1 MRFKDKVVVVTG
13 GNAGIGRA
21 TADRFAREAAIVAI
35 NGSRADRVEAAVTEV
50 IGSGGHAVG
59 IVGDVTDREAVRRNV
74 TDIMERHGKIDVL
87 INNAGIVASNPAERY
102 DQFERIMAVNV
113 AGMFNWAQLVA
124 THSMI
129 PQKKGCIVNVSS
141 LAGLQAIKLDV
152 GYVTSKAA
160 VVGLTR
166 ALALDWAQFN
176 IRVNCVAPGLT
187 ESAMMAGFA
196 SEQPEQHAKFCANI
210 PLQRLARATEQAE
223 SRIPSSCSTKKL
235 LMRRRISKLFIAR
248 RMNRASAATCSWL
261 AGITIAFRAD
271 PANGVYRDARLISIG
286 FAISATPAIGRP
298 GHTASAMTPRTS
310 VRRMKRDGPSSER
323 CSSRAARL
331 FD

>member
-13 GNAGIGRA
+13 GSAGIGRA
-21 TADRFAREAAIVAI
+21 AADRFAREGAIVAI

-50 IGSGGHAVG
+50 IGSGGRAFE
-59 IVGDVTDREAVRRNV
+59 IVGDVTDREA
-74 TDIMERHGKIDVL
+74 
-87 INNAGIVASNPAERY
+87 
-102 DQFERIMAVNV
+102 
-113 AGMFNWAQLVA
+113 
-124 THSMI
+124 
-129 PQKKGCIVNVSS
+129 
-141 LAGLQAIKLDV
+141 
-152 GYVTSKAA
+152 
-160 VVGLTR
+160 
-166 ALALDWAQFN
+166 
-176 IRVNCVAPGLT
+176 
-187 ESAMMAGFA
+187 AGFA
-196 SEQPEQHAKFCANI
+196 SEQPEQYAKFCANI
-210 PLQRLARATEQAE
+210 PLQRLAKATEQAE
-223 SRIPSSCSTKKL
+223 SRIRSSCSTKKL